1 MQNLDEFLLSPGS
14 GSSVGDPWSPSL
26 RSQRPE
32 ASIQTPLHE
41 PNDANSGDW
50 RCRNCDA
57 DTFELAGESTW
68 QCLACGSR
76 SFYDTRH
83 SVKEVTDRGTWMFM
97 PHGGG
102 RASSSSSRR
111 RRRRRQQPGGPPTDP
126 GDSEMAESELPT
138 VDPIVEPDPL
148 PARDVPRPHQ
158 GAREDPVVRGG
169 RGRGKG
175 GGHRDEPSGSLTS
188 TDGKLLQTL
197 QRLVDK
203 DSGDWSSAKGPS
215 KGVRWKFGQPPAPPV
230 WKYDKED
237 LRAYSKFC
245 KKVEIWKLQAAA
257 YIPPKEMA
265 LQLYGSLQGECEQE
279 LEHMSIEEIYQ
290 DSGIATILAALK
302 APMEQKT
309 IYQKRRYLHEFEVLR
324 RNHGETIRQYINR
337 FEEPEMP
344 EVSGNRHHWDL

>member
-1 MQNLDEFLLSPGS
+1 M
-14 GSSVGDPWSPSL
+14 
-26 RSQRPE
+26 
-32 ASIQTPLHE
+32 
-41 PNDANSGDW
+41 
-50 RCRNCDA
+50 
-57 DTFELAGESTW
+57 
-68 QCLACGSR
+68 
-76 SFYDTRH
+76 
-83 SVKEVTDRGTWMFM
+83 
-97 PHGGG
+97 
-102 RASSSSSRR
+102 
-111 RRRRRQQPGGPPTDP
+111 
-126 GDSEMAESELPT
+126 
-138 VDPIVEPDPL
+138 
-148 PARDVPRPHQ
+148 
-158 GAREDPVVRGG
+158 
-169 RGRGKG
+169 
-175 GGHRDEPSGSLTS
+175 TS

-203 DSGDWSSAKGPS
+203 DTGDWSSAKGPS
-215 KGVRWKFGQPPAPPV
+215 KGVRWKSGQPPAPPV

-279 LEHMSIEEIYQ
+279 LEHMTIEEIYQ

-337 FEEPEMP
+337 FRRSQRCLKSVGIDITGTYDAESLGARLLDR
-344 EVSGNRHHWDL
+344 SGLSPDSQRLVLVGTSSS